1 MGKNTEQVRGAIAFA
16 SNTPNMPTGYGTQ
29 GAQFLERSIRHGL
42 KCASLSNYGL
52 EGTIGT
58 IKVGKNTI
66 PHYPKG
72 FHPYSADVLPGWFQH
87 FDSSHDLRTVLMTL
101 YDVWVYEQLAATFRT
116 HNEPIPIVSWV
127 PLDHVS
133 LPASVARVLRLPNV
147 TPVTMAPH
155 GQRQLEAAGIESVY
169 IPHAI
174 DVHKYKPSQR
184 MRIVDATAR
193 EYILGKNQDVF
204 LVGMVSANKANGMV
218 HRKSFAENF
227 AAFALFRKQ
236 RPDAV
241 LYVHADPSPVMG
253 GFTLPLLAQAYGLEP
268 GAVIFPDPIQHR
280 LGYSDEDMA
289 AIYSAMDVLLHP
301 NMGEGFG
308 LTALEAQACGTRVI
322 TSSWAASPD
331 LASED
336 CFLVEGQ
343 PWWNEQMKAVSQVP
357 LISSIF
363 SALELAYQSGGGH
376 SEKSRAFAL
385 DFDADKVY
393 EERWLPFWRKVFA

>member
-1 MGKNTEQVRGAIAFA
+1 MGKEREQINGAIALA
-16 SNTPNMPTGYGTQ
+16 SNSPGIPTGYGTQ
-29 GAQFLERSIRHGL
+29 GTQFLERALRHGM

-52 EGTIGT
+52 EGNIGT
-58 IKVGKNTI
+58 VKVGKHQI

-87 FDSSHDLRTVLMTL
+87 FDKSHSRETVLMTL
-101 YDVWVYEQLAATFRT
+101 YDVWVFEQMANTFKSGGKD
-116 HNEPIPIVSWV
+116 IPIVSWV

-133 LPASVARVLRLPNV
+133 LPGQVASFLRRSNV

-155 GQRQLEAAGIESVY
+155 GQRQLEKAGIESTY

-174 DVHKYKPSQR
+174 DVHTYKPTEKMSL
-184 MRIVDATAR
+184 VDMTGR
-193 EYILGKNQDVF
+193 EYILGDKQDVF

-227 AAFALFRKQ
+227 AAFALFRKI

-253 GFTLPLLAQAYGLEP
+253 GFTLPMLAQAFNLEP
-268 GAVIFPDPIQHR
+268 GALIFPDPVRHR
-280 LGYSDEDMA
+280 LGYSDVDMA
-289 AIYSAMDVLLHP
+289 ALYTGMDVLLHA

-308 LTALEAQACGTRVI
+308 LTSVEAQACGTRVI

-343 PWWNEQMKAVSQVP
+343 PWWNEQLKAVSQVP
-357 LISSIF
+357 NVTSIAK
-363 SALELAYQSGGGH
+363 ALDLAYQTGGGH
-376 SEKSRAFAL
+376 SEKSREFAL
-385 DFDADKVY
+385 QFDADKVWD
-393 EERWLPFWRKVFA
+393 EKWLPFWRKVFA

>member
-1 MGKNTEQVRGAIAFA
+1 MGKEREQINGAIALA
-16 SNTPNMPTGYGTQ
+16 SNSPGIPTGYGTQ
-29 GAQFLERSIRHGL
+29 GAQFLERALRHGM

-52 EGTIGT
+52 EGNIGT
-58 IKVGKNTI
+58 VKVGKHTI

-87 FDSSHDLRTVLMTL
+87 FDKSHNRDTVLMTL
-101 YDVWVYEQLAATFRT
+101 YDVWVFEQLAKTFKAGGKD
-116 HNEPIPIVSWV
+116 IPIVSWV

-133 LPASVARVLRLPNV
+133 LPGQVASFLRRPNV

-155 GQRQLEAAGIESVY
+155 GQRQLEKAGIESTY

-174 DVHKYKPSQR
+174 DVHTYKPTEKMSL
-184 MRIVDATAR
+184 VDMTGR
-193 EYILGKNQDVF
+193 EYILGDKQDVF

-227 AAFALFRKQ
+227 AAFALFRKL

-253 GFTLPLLAQAYGLEP
+253 GFTLPMLAQAFGLEP
-268 GAVIFPDPIQHR
+268 GAIIFPDPVQHR
-280 LGYSDEDMA
+280 LGYSDADMA
-289 AIYSAMDVLLHP
+289 ALYTSMDVLLHA

-308 LTALEAQACGTRVI
+308 LTSIEAQACGTRVI

-336 CFLVEGQ
+336 CFLVDGQ
-343 PWWNEQMKAVSQVP
+343 PWWNEQLKAVSQVP
-357 LISSIF
+357 NISSIVR
-363 SALELAYQSGGGH
+363 ALELAYNVGRER
-376 SEKSRAFAL
+376 SEKSRKFAL
-385 DFDADKVY
+385 QFDADKVWD
-393 EERWLPFWRKVFA
+393 EKWLPFWRKVFA